1 MRTANILL
9 ATLALGL
16 VVGTPTRAQEAAKA
30 TVDVTGQWEFQSE
43 TQRGPMTTRIT
54 FKQDGEKLEGEA
66 MMRDQAVPFTGTVSG
81 NTITF
86 TITRTMGE
94 RTFEMTYTGTV
105 EGNTATG
112 TMTNPRGSTPWTA
125 RRLEG

>member
-1 MRTANILL
+1 MRTAKMLL
-9 ATLALGL
+9 SSLALALL
-16 VVGTPTRAQEAAKA
+16 VWSPAQAQEPAKA
-30 TVDVTGQWEFQSE
+30 TVNVTGQWEFQLE
-43 TQRGPMTTRIT
+43 TQRGPMTTRIS

-66 MMRDQAVPFTGTVSG
+66 TMRDQAVPFTGTVSG

-86 TITRTMGE
+86 TISRTMGE

-112 TMTNPRGSTPWTA
+112 TVTNPRGSTPWTA
-125 RRLEG
+125 HKIEG